1 MHFLLRFSLL
11 LFVACVVVTGNPA
24 AGKPWHWK
32 SLKPLVNPRGSPK
45 TGGTRIVGG
54 TEAVP
59 HSWPHQVALFVDF
72 LYFCGGSL
80 ISSEWVLTAAHCVDR
95 HLSVEVVLGAHNL
108 FEAEDTQVTMSS
120 SDFFA
125 HEDWDSFTVANDIA
139 LVRLP
144 TPVEFTASPFKLPH
158 FVAAYRSLFIASF
171 VDTLHSPHSRCTPS
185 STPSH
190 SFVENLTNFVTSNL
204 HDRTTNFVKRLPRF
218 HSSNFYHRLTFVL
231 LRPTACRYC
240 AGSVLRQVDVAC
252 PIGEAR
258 QCDKIYGIVGEGQ
271 VCVDSTGGQGTCHGD
286 SGGPLNLNGMTYGI
300 ASFGSSAG
308 CEAGE
313 PDGFTRVFHYL
324 DWIEE
329 KTGVTP

>member
-108 FEAEDTQVTMSS
+108 LEAEDTQVTMSS

-144 TPVEFTASPFKLPH
+144 TPVEFTDSIAPVKLPSSDIS
-158 FVAAYRSLFIASF
+158 VGTIATPTGWGRQSDTAAAIS
-171 VDTLHSPHSRCTPS
+171 
-185 STPSH
+185 
-190 SFVENLTNFVTSNL
+190 
-204 HDRTTNFVKRLPRF
+204 
-218 HSSNFYHRLTFVL
+218 
-231 LRPTACRYC
+231 
-240 AGSVLRQVDVAC
+240 SVLRQVDV
-252 PIGEAR
+252 PVMESED
-258 QCDKIYGIVGEGQ
+258 CDKIYGIVGEGQ